1 MKKANVFLYV
11 GCLLL
16 WAAGCGREPIRVGFS
31 GTLTGPYSDL
41 GTHGRNGARMA
52 VEDVNAAGGIHGRPL
67 ELIVLDDEGRSEG
80 AVQADR
86 DLASRGVVAIIGH
99 MTSSLSMAALS
110 VTLETGVPLI
120 SPTTSTPLLRGQK
133 DLFFRVT
140 SSSDV
145 FARGL
150 ARWVTGKPEIHTLC
164 TVRDLANDA
173 YTRPWEAAFVEEYEG
188 MAGSVSCRL
197 TYNSM
202 EPSFLETL
210 TETLK
215 KVNPDAVLFISS
227 ARDTALM
234 VRALAETE
242 IPTRILSA
250 GWAQTDA
257 LLAELGALATRLLF
271 AADNPPIDTTE
282 RLREFSWRYRKR
294 FGLDPSFAAVRAY
307 DAVSFLATVLKEV
320 KGRREHLSDALSRPR
335 TLDGLSGRIHIDAFG
350 DASGDFYIVAVR
362 NGRFVVLEWMSGGA
376 S

>member
-1 MKKANVFLYV
+1 MKKVKVFLYV
-11 GCLLL
+11 GFLLL
-16 WAAGCGREPIRVGFS
+16 CAAGCGREPIRLGFS

-41 GTHGRNGARMA
+41 GIHGRNGARMA

-67 ELIVLDDEGRSEG
+67 ELIVVDDTGLPEG

-110 VTLETGVPLI
+110 VTRENGVPLI

-133 DLFFRVT
+133 DLFFRVYPAT
-140 SSSDV
+140 DAC
-145 FARGL
+145 ARSL
-150 ARWVTGKPEIHTLC
+150 ARWVTGKPQIQTVC
-164 TVRDLANDA
+164 TVRDLVNDA
-173 YTRPWEAAFVEEYEG
+173 YTRPWETTFVEEYEG

-197 TYNSM
+197 AYNSL
-202 EPSFLETL
+202 EPSFLKTL
-210 TETLK
+210 TETLS
-215 KVNPDAVLFISS
+215 KVKPDAVLFVSS

-234 VRALAETE
+234 VRALAEAE
-242 IPTRILSA
+242 IPTLILSA

-257 LLAELGALATRLLF
+257 LLAEVGPLATRLLI

-294 FGLDPSFAAVRAY
+294 FGIDPSFAAVRAY
-307 DAVSFLATVLKEV
+307 DAVNFLATALKEA
-320 KGRREHLSDALSRPR
+320 KGRREQLPDTLSRPR

-362 NGRFVVLEWMSGGA
+362 NGRFVVLEWMSGGMP
-376 S
+376 